1 MGASAVW
8 ARMVVFREDEYSRG
22 ARSCSSW
29 TEARRRGLVAV
40 RTYEVDT
47 GQVDLVVGC
56 SDLYRLGLLDSSPW
70 RTRCIQDSLE
80 DLLVAAAQGDY
91 LCTVDGGLERNQM
104 VRLHVHSRNM
114 ALTVLLAARKRVDHL
129 GLLVGEGATSMLAC
143 LQYQVDIQEV
153 CSALWSL
160 KSCSKL

>member
-1 MGASAVW
+1 M
-8 ARMVVFREDEYSRG
+8 
-22 ARSCSSW
+22 
-29 TEARRRGLVAV
+29 AV

-47 GQVDLVVGC
+47 GQVALVLAC
-56 SDLYRLGLLDSSPW
+56 SDLYRLGFLDSSPW

-80 DLLVAAAQGDY
+80 DLLVAAVQDDYLCTVDDY

-104 VRLHVHSRNM
+104 VQLHVHSRSM
-114 ALTVLLAARKRVDHL
+114 ALTVLLAARKRVDQHHL

-143 LQYQVDIQEV
+143 LQYQVEVDIQEV

-160 KSCSKL
+160 KSCSRL

>member
-1 MGASAVW
+1 
-8 ARMVVFREDEYSRG
+8 
-22 ARSCSSW
+22 
-29 TEARRRGLVAV
+29 VAV

-47 GQVDLVVGC
+47 GQVALVLAC
-56 SDLYRLGLLDSSPW
+56 SDLYRLGFLDSSPW

-80 DLLVAAAQGDY
+80 DLLVAAVQDDY

-104 VRLHVHSRNM
+104 VQLHVHSRSM
-114 ALTVLLAARKRVDHL
+114 ALTVLLAATKRVDQHHL

-143 LQYQVDIQEV
+143 LQYQVEVDIQEV